1 MIEVRN
7 NFTGGLDLD
16 SSYYTLEQN
25 KFVDANNITLDAIAR
40 NSDKIVSNIIGN
52 RILQYTY
59 TSAGTPTVIGAY
71 PNRVRNTIISF
82 VYNTSGYHSILE
94 YNLTGRTVAK
104 VFENLTDSGAED
116 ILGFTLNGKITG
128 INIYNRD
135 EGDLL
140 FFLDSLGRP
149 TVMNITLFKAGT
161 YTPVTRDI
169 IDVAKTPPEAPPD
182 CVYQND
188 TGTQSNYLQKK
199 LFRFKTRFVDDD
211 NFKSTYS
218 PISIVPLPTNILDPV
233 QNNILT
239 NNNVIS
245 ISADSGGKNVKNIE
259 IAVSIA
265 NNSNVFGRFQTIV
278 SIDKSAE
285 GIADDTTFNYL
296 FYNNSVFPFIA
307 DSESLPL
314 FDYVPLLAKAQEMP
328 NGNYVAYA
336 AITEGYDRTLSPN
349 VVLTIN
355 TVAAGSGS
363 VVGSLN
369 GVVTPGIPGF
379 GIFFS
384 GIPAVGTAVTVRATN
399 GTPITVATYTTISG
413 DTPSSVAAGLATS
426 AGGLGIL
433 VAIPTG
439 DNILFITT
447 LTGYSFDSLII
458 NAPTTS
464 ATTNSIATWPFW
476 GQRRI
481 GISYYDQHGVT
492 NGILYDAEVVFPA
505 YAENGSQQV
514 LLPYI
519 NVKIYHV
526 PPDWA
531 YTYQLSFTKDATQF
545 LYIETV
551 AVNTTEADYLYFEI
565 TNLALNAEKKPT
577 TAAVVSWTF
586 QDGDR
591 MRLIRNMVNNTVYG
605 TSYDTA
611 IEGIVTDP
619 TINNVTQ
626 TGKTFIKI
634 RKAAPFAATSYT
646 NNLFIIQLYRPSLQE
661 PSNENATFF
670 ECGIEYPILN
680 PTEATRVHGGQV
692 TNQSTDLATPAEI
705 DIYSGDVYFRIRQE
719 YLSETGIGQFYVQ
732 DRNFVDF
739 FISAVNNID
748 GRPLAIEL
756 NARQAYYG
764 TLIRYSQNYQANTNV
779 NQLNKFIAANFD
791 EYDYSYGDIMRLR
804 VRDRYMRVFQK
815 LKVGVVYLFSKV
827 GKNPNGDAVTVLTD
841 QLLNPIQYYVG
852 DWGIGDNDTSLASF
866 NYADY
871 FTSNITG
878 GIYRVSN
885 DGINPI
891 SVLYKMNSWT
901 TENIPLRTGN
911 YKVFGAYDQKLNNYV
926 IAIQEAISTSSFQIG
941 SQGYIFVHSY
951 FFTLTNTPFE
961 GDVLNVVLTDGNGV
975 TRTYSY
981 IIQEGDSIIDVYYQ
995 IAALINADIYFTCVL
1010 SPAPVISQVAV
1021 AVPDLTADISIT
1033 YATASASSAK
1043 TLTFSEEENVFE
1055 SFLSLRPEMMVTLGT
1070 LFCSFSEGQLW
1081 THDSTRYNSF
1091 FGVDYGSDVTPVFN
1105 DKVYVTKQPQALDQR
1120 GNAIWA
1126 CPEIE
1131 TSVMS
1136 YGTTPQQSTLVSQ
1149 EFQNREGKYVTSFK
1163 RDVNSYGGKV
1173 NGNFLKCNWLK
1184 IKFQVSSAPELTVL
1198 QMATVYFVESNL
1210 NPR

>member
-169 IDVAKTPPEAPPD
+169 IDVAKTPPEAAPD

-355 TVAAGSGS
+355 TVAAGSGI

-369 GVVTPGIPGF
+369 GVVNILVDNSTLQ
-379 GIFFS
+379 IFSIDFS
-384 GIPAVGTAVTVRATN
+384 GIPAVGT
-399 GTPITVATYTTISG
+399 
-413 DTPSSVAAGLATS
+413 SVVCQVQRVSDSAIFTAA
-426 AGGLGIL
+426 
-433 VAIPTG
+433 
-439 DNILFITT
+439 
-447 LTGYSFDSLII
+447 
-458 NAPTTS
+458 
-464 ATTNSIATWPFW
+464 SIATTA
-476 GQRRI
+476 GQ
-481 GISYYDQHGVT
+481 T
-492 NGILYDAEVVFPA
+492 A
-505 YAENGSQQV
+505 SQ
-514 LLPYI
+514 
-519 NVKIYHV
+519 
-526 PPDWA
+526 
-531 YTYQLSFTKDATQF
+531 
-545 LYIETV
+545 V
-551 AVNTTEADYLYFEI
+551 A
-565 TNLALNAEKKPT
+565 
-577 TAAVVSWTF
+577 
-586 QDGDR
+586 
-591 MRLIRNMVNNTVYG
+591 
-605 TSYDTA
+605 
-611 IEGIVTDP
+611 
-619 TINNVTQ
+619 
-626 TGKTFIKI
+626 
-634 RKAAPFAATSYT
+634 
-646 NNLFIIQLYRPSLQE
+646 
-661 PSNENATFF
+661 
-670 ECGIEYPILN
+670 
-680 PTEATRVHGGQV
+680 
-692 TNQSTDLATPAEI
+692 
-705 DIYSGDVYFRIRQE
+705 
-719 YLSETGIGQFYVQ
+719 
-732 DRNFVDF
+732 
-739 FISAVNNID
+739 SAMN
-748 GRPLAIEL
+748 
-756 NARQAYYG
+756 
-764 TLIRYSQNYQANTNV
+764 
-779 NQLNKFIAANFD
+779 
-791 EYDYSYGDIMRLR
+791 
-804 VRDRYMRVFQK
+804 
-815 LKVGVVYLFSKV
+815 
-827 GKNPNGDAVTVLTD
+827 
-841 QLLNPIQYYVG
+841 
-852 DWGIGDNDTSLASF
+852 ASF
-866 NYADY
+866 N
-871 FTSNITG
+871 SLG
-878 GIYRVSN
+878 
-885 DGINPI
+885 
-891 SVLYKMNSWT
+891 
-901 TENIPLRTGN
+901 
-911 YKVFGAYDQKLNNYV
+911 
-926 IAIQEAISTSSFQIG
+926 
-941 SQGYIFVHSY
+941 
-951 FFTLTNTPFE
+951 
-961 GDVLNVVLTDGNGV
+961 
-975 TRTYSY
+975 
-981 IIQEGDSIIDVYYQ
+981 
-995 IAALINADIYFTCVL
+995 
-1010 SPAPVISQVAV
+1010 QV
-1021 AVPDLTADISIT
+1021 
-1033 YATASASSAK
+1033 
-1043 TLTFSEEENVFE
+1043 
-1055 SFLSLRPEMMVTLGT
+1055 
-1070 LFCSFSEGQLW
+1070 
-1081 THDSTRYNSF
+1081 
-1091 FGVDYGSDVTPVFN
+1091 
-1105 DKVYVTKQPQALDQR
+1105 
-1120 GNAIWA
+1120 
-1126 CPEIE
+1126 
-1131 TSVMS
+1131 
-1136 YGTTPQQSTLVSQ
+1136 
-1149 EFQNREGKYVTSFK
+1149 
-1163 RDVNSYGGKV
+1163 
-1173 NGNFLKCNWLK
+1173 
-1184 IKFQVSSAPELTVL
+1184 
-1198 QMATVYFVESNL
+1198 
-1210 NPR
+1210 